1 MPAGN
6 KSTFAK
12 PGSRL
17 RELDLVLPTAATPLG
32 AYVEASEVGLLLFL
46 SGILPVVNGKLS
58 ITGRLGEDL
67 SVEQGREGGADCGD
81 ECLEA
86 RRHFASHS
94 GRTGRL
100 VRRRCEATYCPL
112 KQPARGTQPPLLVL
126 WGR

>member
-46 SGILPVVNGKLS
+46 RRLHGKAS
-58 ITGRLGEDL
+58 IISAGN
-67 SVEQGREGGADCGD
+67 VEQMAE
-81 ECLEA
+81 
-86 RRHFASHS
+86 
-94 GRTGRL
+94 
-100 VRRRCEATYCPL
+100 V
-112 KQPARGTQPPLLVL
+112 
-126 WGR
+126 

>member
-46 SGILPVVNGKLS
+46 SGILPVVLALVAIGK
-58 ITGRLGEDL
+58 RKW
-67 SVEQGREGGADCGD
+67 RW
-81 ECLEA
+81 
-86 RRHFASHS
+86 
-94 GRTGRL
+94 
-100 VRRRCEATYCPL
+100 P
-112 KQPARGTQPPLLVL
+112 
-126 WGR
+126 

>member
-46 SGILPVVNGKLS
+46 SGIL
-58 ITGRLGEDL
+58 R
-67 SVEQGREGGADCGD
+67 
-81 ECLEA
+81 
-86 RRHFASHS
+86 
-94 GRTGRL
+94 
-100 VRRRCEATYCPL
+100 
-112 KQPARGTQPPLLVL
+112 
-126 WGR
+126 W